1 MKNKKYLKTVLGI
14 VTTVLL
20 IAFITTLLATPW
32 VRKKVV
38 AALNKEKSDYIV
50 TINKVTTSFIPSGID
65 LEGVI
70 IQTKKGY
77 GGVIDLKGEIESIK
91 LKGINLKKAI
101 FNKDVNIRK
110 IVISGSNFIGKISSL
125 RDSVAPIVLP
135 LNVRLG
141 TVIFNKTNLLLENN
155 ANEASFSF
163 TDGVIKLYDL
173 HSGKQDTLSTDIIK
187 LFDFEAKEIVMVSP
201 DSMNTFKAGGISY
214 SASSNA
220 LNVDSFNILPNY
232 TDYDFTSRYNFQTN
246 RIEAGFSNIHVN
258 DFNMAAFLR
267 SGDVISSG
275 IDIGK
280 MDMKVFRDKRKEFRH
295 VDKQAFQDM
304 IYNYSGNIR
313 IDLISLK
320 KGNVSYT
327 VHAEEANEP
336 GCITF
341 NEIDAEIFNITNDS
355 VYKTKNDSIKLNGN
369 ALLMGKGKMTI
380 LLKSRLFDS
389 QNRFS
394 LDGTLSD
401 MEASELNPILEKS
414 AFIYATS
421 GKIDSMN
428 FSFAADNTKSTGRLT
443 VLYHGLDIAV
453 KNKQTDDTTAFRER
467 FISFIAN
474 MKVLDSNPIRDKDV
488 REGIIYFERDP
499 ERFLFHYCY
508 RSILSG
514 ITSSLVNTP
523 KGNNK

>member
-1 MKNKKYLKTVLGI
+1 MKNNKCLKTLLGI

-20 IAFITTLLATPW
+20 IAFLTTLLAKPW
-32 VRKKVV
+32 VRKKIVT
-38 AALNKEKSDYIV
+38 ALNEENSDYLV
-50 TINKVTTSFIPSGID
+50 TIDKISTSMITSGIE
-65 LEGVI
+65 LEGI
-70 IQTKKGY
+70 IIRTKKDY
-77 GGVIDLKGEIESIK
+77 VGVIELKGEIGSIK
-91 LKGINLKKAI
+91 LLGINLIKAI
-101 FNKDVNIRK
+101 FRKDINIRK
-110 IVISGSNFIGKISSL
+110 IVISESNFICKISSF
-125 RDSVAPIVLP
+125 RESVAPIVLP
-135 LNVRLG
+135 LNMRIG
-141 TVIFNKTNLLLENN
+141 TVIFNKTNLLIENS
-155 ANEASFSF
+155 ANEASFLF
-163 TDGVIKLYDL
+163 TDGVLKLYDL
-173 HSGKQDTLSTDIIK
+173 HSGKQDTLSSDIIK
-187 LFDFEAKEIVMVSP
+187 LFDFKAKEIVMVSS
-201 DSMNTFKAGGISY
+201 DSLNTFKAGDVSY

-220 LNVDSFNILPNY
+220 LDVNSFDILPNY
-232 TDYDFTSRYNFQTN
+232 TDYDFTSKYDFQTN

-258 DFNMAAFLR
+258 DFNMAGFLR
-267 SGDVISSG
+267 SGDLISSS
-275 IDIGK
+275 IEIGE
-280 MDMKVFRDKRKEFRH
+280 MNMKVFRDKRKEFRH
-295 VDKQAFQDM
+295 VNMPAFQDM
-304 IYNYSGNIR
+304 IYKYSSNIR

-336 GCITF
+336 GNISF
-341 NEIDAEIFNITNDS
+341 NAINAEIFNITNDS

-380 LLKSRLFDS
+380 LLKARLFDS

-394 LDGTLSD
+394 LEGTLSD

-421 GKIDSMN
+421 GKINSMN
-428 FSFAADNTKSTGRLT
+428 FSFAADNSKATGRLT

-488 REGIIYFERDP
+488 REGIIDFERDP

-514 ITSSLVNTP
+514 ITSSLVKNTGE
-523 KGNNK
+523 KNK